1 MRFSFVI
8 VKCIEWRKTRQ
19 VQYYWVPIKA
29 SLHYKLQCLKNVTVV
44 MQMNVTEQLLMR
56 TLAVKML
63 QTTRRMKGK
72 YSYMHLRAIAFSF
85 FFFFH
90 TNSHT
95 RSKQRQTQLELII
108 YALFSLC
115 ARCDVSIS
123 EELKAAL
130 KTCRSQRA
138 RSRHW
143 EKSVKDLAHR
153 GWYEKK
159 PAGLLYLQLR
169 KLANLALFI
178 RLPPALCAFTS
189 VCACTFIFAR
199 GDQVFL
205 LRQNRARR
213 GKCVLEVSY
222 HQGHKPHA
230 HRSVFLYQK

>member
-1 MRFSFVI
+1 MLEECHRSDADECDRTAI
-8 VKCIEWRKTRQ
+8 NENTGSEDASDNTENERK
-19 VQYYWVPIKA
+19 IF
-29 SLHYKLQCLKNVTVV
+29 LHAP
-44 MQMNVTEQLLMR
+44 EGDR
-56 TLAVKML
+56 
-63 QTTRRMKGK
+63 
-72 YSYMHLRAIAFSF
+72 F
-85 FFFFH
+85 FFFLFFH